1 MERHAKSLKS
11 PLKTCSFAPRI
22 SRIYPSAK
30 GDEDLI
36 PWVGIIGVA
45 FCQKILRFTICA
57 VFFSIGIWKSL
68 VILGYLLPAEIHS
81 CPKGKYIFFGR
92 GIHGPRKIH
101 LQQSHLQQ
109 PLLRQGVRG
118 KFLGQNPLVERW
130 FPNNVEL
137 SRWESSCH
145 PVVHHYPESPGSRD
159 DVWNHL
165 ENGPQHKSKGYLSLF
180 QAWFV
185 GRRVKNCPITIKQNQ
200 GRQSMDLWQLV
211 LPFHNIS
218 GTLCFWPEFERNLS
232 EFLDDG
238 VVINPAGDHFH
249 QLKARMQSLQI
260 SRGSPRSP
268 WNFAKFLRNRWKN
281 KTKLSSPKG
290 KEKPNSRENVT
301 GATEQLITRAK
312 HV

>member
-57 VFFSIGIWKSL
+57 VFFFLGFGRVWWFWVTCCLLRYTAAQRENTFFSAEESTVLARFICNNRISNSL
-68 VILGYLLPAEIHS
+68 CYDKVSGGNFWVKIHWSKGGFQTTLNFQDENLPAT
-81 CPKGKYIFFGR
+81 
-92 GIHGPRKIH
+92 
-101 LQQSHLQQ
+101 L
-109 PLLRQGVRG
+109 
-118 KFLGQNPLVERW
+118 W
-130 FPNNVEL
+130 F
-137 SRWESSCH
+137 
-145 PVVHHYPESPGSRD
+145 HHYPESPGSRD
-159 DVWNHL
+159 NVWNHL

-290 KEKPNSRENVT
+290 KEKPNFRENVT